1 MFMQLSVINPRPFS
15 DPTTAM
21 FPASVNSAA
30 ADCAAANIPPR
41 NSGFVGNVRTLLV
54 ALTALATVVG
64 CTDPAP
70 TPSQEVP
77 SEVDTAAGKTDSDP
91 SKSSSDSE
99 STDAVRVLFLGDSI
113 TAGYGID
120 RANAFPTLLETRL
133 RQAGYTIITID
144 AGVSGDTS
152 TGGLNRLDWLLQ
164 NRVDVLVLELGGNDG
179 LRGIDVALTRSN
191 LGTIV
196 ERTRAA
202 WPSVEVVIVGMQV
215 PPNLG
220 QEYTSAFA
228 SIYPEVASER
238 GTHFVPFLANG
249 FGDIVHLLQSDGI
262 HPTEEGHR
270 LIADRIEVVL
280 KPLMSGMLEER

>member
-1 MFMQLSVINPRPFS
+1 MQLSVINPRPFS
-15 DPTTAM
+15 DPTPAM
-21 FPASVNSAA
+21 FSASVNSAA
-30 ADCAAANIPPR
+30 ADFAAATVRPKNP
-41 NSGFVGNVRTLLV
+41 GFVGKVRTLLV

-70 TPSQEVP
+70 TPSHEVP
-77 SEVDTAAGKTDSDP
+77 SEVDTAAGKTDTNP

-99 STDAVRVLFLGDSI
+99 NTDAARVLFLGDSI

-133 RQAGYTIITID
+133 RQAGYTITTID

-191 LGTIV
+191 LGAIV
-196 ERTRAA
+196 ERTREA
-202 WPSVEVVIVGMQV
+202 WPSVEIVIVGMQV

-228 SIYPEVASER
+228 SMYPEVASEYD
-238 GTHFVPFLANG
+238 THFVPFLANG

-262 HPTEEGHR
+262 HPTEDGHR
-270 LIADRIEVVL
+270 LIADKIEAVL
-280 KPLMSGMLEER
+280 KPLIKGMQEG

>member
-15 DPTTAM
+15 SPAPTYYS
-21 FPASVNSAA
+21 ASVNNAA
-30 ADCAAANIPPR
+30 TDFDAAIVPPR
-41 NSGFVGNVRTLLV
+41 NLGYIGKVRTLLV

-64 CTDPAP
+64 CADPAP
-70 TPSQEVP
+70 SPSDESP
-77 SEVDTAAGKTDSDP
+77 SGVDAAAGITDTNLP
-91 SKSSSDSE
+91 NSSSISE
-99 STDAVRVLFLGDSI
+99 NTDAIRVLFLGDSI

-120 RANAFPTLLETRL
+120 RDNAFPTLLETRL
-133 RQAGYTIITID
+133 RQAGYTINAID

-164 NRVDVLVLELGGNDG
+164 NRVDILVLELGGNDG

-191 LGTIV
+191 LGAIV
-196 ERTRAA
+196 ERTREV

-228 SIYPEVASER
+228 TMYPEVASEH
-238 GTHFVPFLANG
+238 GTHLVPFLANG

-270 LIADRIEVVL
+270 LIADKIEAVL
-280 KPLMSGMLEER
+280 KPLMRDIQKG